1 MKVICISA
9 KARHGKDASAEI
21 LKQIYEARGK
31 RVLITHYADLLKY
44 ICKTFFGWNGEKDD
58 YGRTLLQKVGTNVVG
73 AKKPDFWVNFIVD
86 ILHLFDNE
94 WDVILIPDCR
104 FPVELERM
112 RENFD
117 TTLLRIERP
126 NFDNGLSEAQK
137 QHASE
142 TSLDNYGYDFKIY
155 NEGTLED
162 LKDHLEA
169 FVTVL
174 EARDVSRLEAR

>member
-21 LKQIYEARGK
+21 LKNIYEAQGK

-44 ICKTFFGWNGEKDD
+44 ICKVFFGWNGEKDD
-58 YGRTLLQKVGTNVVG
+58 YGRTLLQKVGTNIVG

-86 ILHLFDNE
+86 ILHLFDTD
-94 WDVILIPDCR
+94 WDVVLIPDCR

-126 NFDNGLSEAQK
+126 NFDNGLSETQK
-137 QHASE
+137 AHASE
-142 TSLDNYGYDFKIY
+142 TALDNYGYDYKIL
-155 NEGTLED
+155 NDSDLEE
-162 LKDHLEA
+162 LTHKLET

-174 EARDVSRLEAR
+174 ENVYAAKSK